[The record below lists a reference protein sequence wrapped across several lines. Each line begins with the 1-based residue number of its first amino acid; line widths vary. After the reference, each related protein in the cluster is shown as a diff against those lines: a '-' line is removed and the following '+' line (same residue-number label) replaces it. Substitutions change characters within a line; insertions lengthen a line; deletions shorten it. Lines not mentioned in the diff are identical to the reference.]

1 MANRQKLPRFELQG
15 SSWEESGLFTASD
28 WRYEALVDYLKLSSS
43 YKLVCEWARK
53 GSKAI
58 PINAPKD
65 WKQLVKTYEDFGD
78 VWRIPESRWWD
89 SRGKALFGIKAAK
102 SQTFVAGNSDN
113 STLINSKT
121 ATQSQK
127 TWQDMGKPECLVLAI
142 PTNQTKQMALKQ
154 INAIVRAGNFVST
167 NPRLVK
173 PKYELIR
180 SKLREPT
187 IKLGTIALK
196 IYQNGYPLWM
206 IGNQLDLSP
215 AHHIELDDDGNPH
228 ANELNLAEKKI
239 RLQILASKLVAKAEL
254 ISENAARG
262 LYPTDTPCRYA
273 IKFESAT
280 RKVGRPSK
288 AR

>member
-1 MANRQKLPRFELQG
+1 MENRQKLPRFELQG
-15 SSWEESGLFTASD
+15 SSWEASGFFAASD
-28 WRYEALVDYLKLSSS
+28 WRYEALVDYLKLSTS

-65 WKQLVKTYEDFGD
+65 WKQLVKAYEDFGD

-102 SQTFVAGNSDN
+102 TQTFAIGHSD
-113 STLINSKT
+113 SIHLINSKK
-121 ATQSQK
+121 AAQSQK
-127 TWQDMGKPECLVLAI
+127 IWQDMGTPECLLLAI
-142 PTNQTKQMALKQ
+142 PTKQTKQMALNQ
-154 INAIVRAGNFVST
+154 INAIIRAGNFTST
-167 NPRLVK
+167 KPILVK

-187 IKLGTIALK
+187 IKLGTLALK
-196 IYQNGYPLWM
+196 MYQFGSPLWI
-206 IGNQLDLSP
+206 IGNQLELSP
-215 AHHIELDDDGNPH
+215 AHHIELDKEGNPD

-254 ISENAARG
+254 IAENAARG
-262 LYPTDTPCRYA
+262 LYPTDAPCRHA
-273 IKFESAT
+273 IKFESTT

>member
-1 MANRQKLPRFELQG
+1 MANRPKLPRFELQG
-15 SSWEESGLFTASD
+15 SSWEESGLFAASD
-28 WRYEALVDYLKLSSS
+28 WRYEALVDYLKLSPS

-58 PINAPKD
+58 PLNAPKD

-89 SRGKALFGIKAAK
+89 SCGKALFGIKAAK
-102 SQTFVAGNSDN
+102 AQTFVIGHSDEAA
-113 STLINSKT
+113 LINSKT

-127 TWQDMGKPECLVLAI
+127 MWQDMAKPDCLVIAI

-167 NPRLVK
+167 KPRLIK

-187 IKLGTIALK
+187 IKLGTMALK
-196 IYQNGYPLWM
+196 MYQLGWPLWI

-215 AHHIELDDDGNPH
+215 AHYIKLDDEGNPN

-254 ISENAARG
+254 ISENSARG
-262 LYPTDTPCRYA
+262 LYPTDAPFKYA

>member
-15 SSWEESGLFTASD
+15 SSWEESGLFATSD
-28 WRYEALVDYLKLSSS
+28 WRYEALVDYLKLSPS
-43 YKLVCEWARK
+43 YKLVCEWSRK

-58 PINAPKD
+58 PKNAPKD

-89 SRGKALFGIKAAK
+89 SRGAALFGIKAAK
-102 SQTFVAGNSDN
+102 TQAFVVGNSDDA
-113 STLINSKT
+113 TLINSKIV
-121 ATQSQK
+121 AQSQN
-127 TWQDMGKPECLVLAI
+127 TWQDMARPECLLLAI
-142 PTNQTKQMALKQ
+142 PTNQTKQIALKQ
-154 INAIVRAGNFVST
+154 ISAIVRASTFVSSK
-167 NPRLVK
+167 PKLVK
-173 PKYELIR
+173 SKYELIR

-187 IKLGTIALK
+187 IKLGIMALK
-196 IYQNGYPLWM
+196 MYQKGYPLWM

-215 AHHIELDDDGNPH
+215 AHHIKLDDEGNPN
-228 ANELNLAEKKI
+228 ANELNLSEKKI

-254 ISENAARG
+254 IAENAARG

>member
-1 MANRQKLPRFELQG
+1 MANQQKLPRFEIQG
-15 SSWEESGLFTASD
+15 SNWEESGLFAASD

-58 PINAPKD
+58 PKNAPKD

-102 SQTFVAGNSDN
+102 SQTFVVGNSDD

-127 TWQDMGKPECLVLAI
+127 VWQDMGKPECLVLAI

-154 INAIVRAGNFVST
+154 INDIVRAGNFVST
-167 NPRLVK
+167 KPGLVK

-196 IYQNGYPLWM
+196 IYQNSYPLWM

-215 AHHIELDDDGNPH
+215 AHHIELDDDGNPN
-228 ANELNLAEKKI
+228 ANELNLAEKKV

-254 ISENAARG
+254 IAENAARG

>member
-15 SSWEESGLFTASD
+15 SSWEESGLFAASD
-28 WRYEALVDYLKLSSS
+28 WRYEALVDYLKLSPS

-58 PINAPKD
+58 PKSAPKD
-65 WKQLVKTYEDFGD
+65 WKQIVKTYEDFGD
-78 VWRIPESRWWD
+78 VWRIPESRWWE

-102 SQTFVAGNSDN
+102 AQTFAIGYSDHAA
-113 STLINSKT
+113 LISSKT
-121 ATQSQK
+121 AAQSQK
-127 TWQDMGKPECLVLAI
+127 MWQDMGSPECLVLAI
-142 PTNQTKQMALKQ
+142 PANQTKQMALKQ
-154 INAIVRAGNFVST
+154 ITAIVRAGNFVST
-167 NPRLVK
+167 KPRLIK

-196 IYQNGYPLWM
+196 MYQNGYPLWM
-206 IGNQLDLSP
+206 IGNQLGLSP
-215 AHHIELDDDGNPH
+215 AHHIQLNDEGNPN

-254 ISENAARG
+254 IAENAARG
-262 LYPTDTPCRYA
+262 LYPTDAPCRYA
-273 IKFESAT
+273 MKFKSAT
-280 RKVGRPSK
+280 RKAGRPSK
-288 AR
+288 TK

>member
-15 SSWEESGLFTASD
+15 SSWEESGLFAASD
-28 WRYEALVDYLKLSSS
+28 WRYEALVDYLKLSPS

-58 PINAPKD
+58 PKSAPKD
-65 WKQLVKTYEDFGD
+65 WKQIVKTYEDFGD
-78 VWRIPESRWWD
+78 VWRIPESRWWE

-102 SQTFVAGNSDN
+102 AQTFAIGYSD
-113 STLINSKT
+113 SVHLINGEE
-121 ATQSQK
+121 AAQSQK
-127 TWQDMGKPECLVLAI
+127 TWQDMANPECLVLAI

-154 INAIVRAGNFVST
+154 ISTIIRSNTFVSSK
-167 NPRLVK
+167 PKLIK
-173 PKYELIR
+173 PKYELVR

-196 IYQNGYPLWM
+196 MYQNGYPLWL
-206 IGNQLDLSP
+206 IGNQLVLSP
-215 AHHIELDDDGNPH
+215 AHHIELDDEGNPN
-228 ANELNLAEKKI
+228 ANELNLAEKKV
-239 RLQILASKLVAKAEL
+239 RLQILTSKLVAKAEL

-262 LYPTDTPCRYA
+262 LYPTDAPCKYA
-273 IKFESAT
+273 VRFESKT
-280 RKVGRPSK
+280 RKVGRPRK

>member
-1 MANRQKLPRFELQG
+1 MAIRQKLPRFEAQE
-15 SSWEESGLFTASD
+15 SRWEETGLFAASD
-28 WRYEALVDYLKLSSS
+28 WRYDALVDYLKLSPS

-53 GSKAI
+53 GSKTI
-58 PINAPKD
+58 PKNAPKD
-65 WKQLVKTYEDFGD
+65 WSQLVKTYEDFGD

-102 SQTFVAGNSDN
+102 AHTFVIGHSDDTALINGNSV
-113 STLINSKT
+113 TE
-121 ATQSQK
+121 SQK
-127 TWQDMGKPECLVLAI
+127 TWQDMAKPDCLVIAI

-154 INAIVRAGNFVST
+154 ISAIIRSNAFVSSK
-167 NPRLVK
+167 PKPIK

-196 IYQNGYPLWM
+196 MYQLGVPLWV
-206 IGNQLDLSP
+206 IGNQLKLSP
-215 AHHIELDDDGNPH
+215 AHYIQLDQEGSPK
-228 ANELNLAEKKI
+228 ANELNLAEKKV
-239 RLQILASKLVAKAEL
+239 RLGILASKLINKAEL
-254 ISENAARG
+254 IAENSARG
-262 LYPTDTPCRYA
+262 QFPTDAPCRHA
-273 IKFESAT
+273 IKFESKT

>member
-1 MANRQKLPRFELQG
+1 MANRPKLPRFELQG
-15 SSWEESGLFTASD
+15 SSWEEIGLFAASD
-28 WRYEALVDYLKLSSS
+28 WRYDALVDYLKLSPS

-58 PINAPKD
+58 PLNAPKD

-102 SQTFVAGNSDN
+102 AQTFILSNSDDA
-113 STLINSKT
+113 SLINSNISAK
-121 ATQSQK
+121 SQK
-127 TWQDMGKPECLVLAI
+127 MWHDMGNQECLVLAI

-167 NPRLVK
+167 KPRLIK
-173 PKYELIR
+173 PKYELLR

-187 IKLGTIALK
+187 IKLGIMALK
-196 IYQNGYPLWM
+196 MYQSGYRLWM
-206 IGNQLDLSP
+206 IGNQLELSP
-215 AHHIELDDDGNPH
+215 AHHIKLDDEGNPD
-228 ANELNLAEKKI
+228 ANELNLADKKI

-254 ISENAARG
+254 IAENAARG
-262 LYPTDTPCRYA
+262 LYPTDATCRHA
-273 IKFESAT
+273 IKFESKT

>member
-15 SSWEESGLFTASD
+15 SSWEESGLFAASD
-28 WRYEALVDYLKLSSS
+28 WRYEALGDYLKLSPS

-53 GSKAI
+53 GSKAL
-58 PINAPKD
+58 PPNAPKD
-65 WKQLVKTYEDFGD
+65 WKQIVKTYEDFGD
-78 VWRIPESRWWD
+78 VWRIPESRWWE

-102 SQTFVAGNSDN
+102 AQTFVIGHSD
-113 STLINSKT
+113 SVYLMNSKT
-121 ATQSQK
+121 SIQSQK
-127 TWQDMGKPECLVLAI
+127 TLQDMGNPECLLLAI

-154 INAIVRAGNFVST
+154 INAIVRAGNFTST
-167 NPRLVK
+167 KPRLIK

-187 IKLGTIALK
+187 IKLGTMALK
-196 IYQNGYPLWM
+196 MYQLGYPLWL
-206 IGNQLDLSP
+206 IGNQLELSA
-215 AHHIELDDDGNPH
+215 AHHIELDYEGNPN

-254 ISENAARG
+254 IAENAARG
-262 LYPTDTPCRYA
+262 LYPTDAACRYA
-273 IKFESAT
+273 IKFKSAT

>member
-1 MANRQKLPRFELQG
+1 MANRQKLPRFEAQG
-15 SSWEESGLFTASD
+15 SSWEESGLFATSD
-28 WRYEALVDYLKLSSS
+28 WRYEALVDYLKLSPS
-43 YKLVCEWARK
+43 YKLVCEWAKK
-53 GSKAI
+53 GKKAL
-58 PINAPKD
+58 PANAPKD

-78 VWRIPESRWWD
+78 VWRIPESRWWEG
-89 SRGKALFGIKAAK
+89 RGKALFGIKAAK
-102 SQTFVAGNSDN
+102 AQTYIVGNSDDAY
-113 STLINSKT
+113 LINSKA
-121 ATQSQK
+121 ATRSQK

-154 INAIVRAGNFVST
+154 INAIVRAGNFTST
-167 NPRLVK
+167 KPRLIK

-187 IKLGTIALK
+187 IKLGTMALK
-196 IYQNGYPLWM
+196 MYQLGYPLWL
-206 IGNQLDLSP
+206 IGNQLELSA
-215 AHHIELDDDGNPH
+215 AHHIELDYEGNPN

-254 ISENAARG
+254 IAENAARG
-262 LYPTDTPCRYA
+262 LYPTDAPCRYA
-273 IKFESAT
+273 MKFKSAT

>member
-15 SSWEESGLFTASD
+15 SSWEESGLFAASD
-28 WRYEALVDYLKLSSS
+28 WRYDALVDYLKLSPS
-43 YKLVCEWARK
+43 YRLVCERARK

-58 PINAPKD
+58 PPNAPKD
-65 WKQLVKTYEDFGD
+65 WKQIVKTYEDFGD

-102 SQTFVAGNSDN
+102 AQTFAIGHSDEAA
-113 STLINSKT
+113 LINSKT

-154 INAIVRAGNFVST
+154 ISAIVRANTFVDSK
-167 NPRLVK
+167 PKLVK
-173 PKYELIR
+173 PSYELIR

-196 IYQNGYPLWM
+196 MYQNGYPLWL
-206 IGNQLDLSP
+206 IGNQLVLSP
-215 AHHIELDDDGNPH
+215 AHHIELDDEGNPN
-228 ANELNLAEKKI
+228 ANELNLAEKKV
-239 RLQILASKLVAKAEL
+239 RLQILASKLVAKAKL

-262 LYPTDTPCRYA
+262 LYPTDAPCKYA
-273 IKFESAT
+273 VRFESKT
-280 RKVGRPSK
+280 RKVGRPRK

>member
-1 MANRQKLPRFELQG
+1 MANRPKLPRFESQE
-15 SSWEESGLFTASD
+15 SRWEVTGLFAASD
-28 WRYEALVDYLKLSSS
+28 WRYDALVDYLKLSPS

-65 WKQLVKTYEDFGD
+65 WNQLVKACEDFGD

-102 SQTFVAGNSDN
+102 AQTFIVGNSDEA
-113 STLINSKT
+113 TLINSKT

-127 TWQDMGKPECLVLAI
+127 MCQDMAKPDCLVIAI

-154 INAIVRAGNFVST
+154 INAIVRAGSFVST
-167 NPRLVK
+167 KPRLIK

-180 SKLREPT
+180 SKLREST
-187 IKLGTIALK
+187 IKLGTMALK
-196 IYQNGYPLWM
+196 MYQLGWPLWI

-215 AHHIELDDDGNPH
+215 AHHIKLDDEGNPD

-254 ISENAARG
+254 IAENAARG
-262 LYPTDTPCRYA
+262 LYPTDAPCRHA

>member
-15 SSWEESGLFTASD
+15 SSWEESGLFATSD
-28 WRYEALVDYLKLSSS
+28 WRYEALVDYLKLSPS
-43 YKLVCEWARK
+43 YKLVCEWAKK
-53 GSKAI
+53 GKKAL
-58 PINAPKD
+58 PANAPKD

-78 VWRIPESRWWD
+78 VWRIPESRWWEG
-89 SRGKALFGIKAAK
+89 RGKALFGIKAAK
-102 SQTFVAGNSDN
+102 AQTYIVGNSDDAY
-113 STLINSKT
+113 LINSKA
-121 ATQSQK
+121 ATRSQK

-154 INAIVRAGNFVST
+154 INAIVRAGNFTST
-167 NPRLVK
+167 KPRLIK

-187 IKLGTIALK
+187 IKLGTMALK
-196 IYQNGYPLWM
+196 MYQLGYPLWL
-206 IGNQLDLSP
+206 IGNQLELSA
-215 AHHIELDDDGNPH
+215 AHHIELDYEGNPN

-254 ISENAARG
+254 IAENAARG
-262 LYPTDTPCRYA
+262 LYPTDAACRYA
-273 IKFESAT
+273 IKFKSAT

>member
-15 SSWEESGLFTASD
+15 SSWEESGLFAASD
-28 WRYEALVDYLKLSSS
+28 WRYEALVDYLKLSPS

-53 GSKAI
+53 GSKVI
-58 PINAPKD
+58 PKNAPKD

-78 VWRIPESRWWD
+78 DWRISESRWWD

-102 SQTFVAGNSDN
+102 AQTFAIGHSDE
-113 STLINSKT
+113 TALINSKI
-121 ATQSQK
+121 AAQSQN
-127 TWQDMGKPECLVLAI
+127 TWQDMGTPECLVLAI

-167 NPRLVK
+167 KPKLIK

-187 IKLGTIALK
+187 IKLGIMALK
-196 IYQNGYPLWM
+196 MYQFGSPLWL
-206 IGNQLDLSP
+206 IGNRLALSP
-215 AHHIELDDDGNPH
+215 AHHIKLDDEGILD

-254 ISENAARG
+254 IAENAARG
-262 LYPTDTPCRYA
+262 LYPTDATCRYA
-273 IKFESAT
+273 IKFESLT

-288 AR
+288 TI

>member
-15 SSWEESGLFTASD
+15 SSWEESGLFAASD
-28 WRYEALVDYLKLSSS
+28 WRYEALVDYLKLSPS

-53 GSKAI
+53 GKKVLPA
-58 PINAPKD
+58 NAPKD
-65 WKQLVKTYEDFGD
+65 WKQIVKTYEDFGD

-102 SQTFVAGNSDN
+102 AQTFIVGNTDD
-113 STLINSKT
+113 TALINSKIS
-121 ATQSQK
+121 AKSQK
-127 TWQDMGKPECLVLAI
+127 MWQDMGSPECLVLAI

-154 INAIVRAGNFVST
+154 ISAIIRSNTFVSSK
-167 NPRLVK
+167 PKLIK

-187 IKLGTIALK
+187 IKLGTMALK
-196 IYQNGYPLWM
+196 MYQFGLPLWL
-206 IGNQLDLSP
+206 IGNRLELSP
-215 AHHIELDDDGNPH
+215 AHHIELDDEGNPN

-254 ISENAARG
+254 IAENAARG
-262 LYPTDTPCRYA
+262 LYPNDAACRYA

-280 RKVGRPSK
+280 RKAGRPSK
-288 AR
+288 TI

>member
-15 SSWEESGLFTASD
+15 SSWEESGLFATSD
-28 WRYEALVDYLKLSSS
+28 WRYDALVDYLKLSPS

-53 GSKAI
+53 DRKVL
-58 PINAPKD
+58 PTNTPKD
-65 WKQLVKTYEDFGD
+65 WAKLVKTYEDFGD
-78 VWRIPESRWWD
+78 VWRIPESRWWK
-89 SRGKALFGIKAAK
+89 SRGAALFGIKAAK
-102 SQTFVAGNSDN
+102 TQSFVVGNSDA
-113 STLINSKT
+113 THLINSNT
-121 ATQSQK
+121 AAQSQN

-154 INAIVRAGNFVST
+154 INAIVRAGTFVSSK
-167 NPRLVK
+167 PKLVK

-180 SKLREPT
+180 SKLREPS
-187 IKLGTIALK
+187 IKLGTMALK
-196 IYQNGYPLWM
+196 MYQLGYPLWL

-215 AHHIELDDDGNPH
+215 AHHIKLDDEGNPN

-254 ISENAARG
+254 IAENAARG
-262 LYPTDTPCRYA
+262 LYPTDALNRYA

>member
-1 MANRQKLPRFELQG
+1 MANRQKLPLFELQG
-15 SSWEESGLFTASD
+15 SSWEESGLFAASD
-28 WRYEALVDYLKLSSS
+28 WRYDALVDYLKLSPS
-43 YKLVCEWARK
+43 YKLICEWARK

-65 WKQLVKTYEDFGD
+65 WKQLVKTHEDFGD

-102 SQTFVAGNSDN
+102 AQTFIVGNSDG
-113 STLINSKT
+113 SSLINSKT
-121 ATQSQK
+121 STQSQK
-127 TWQDMGKPECLVLAI
+127 TWQDMGNPECLVLAI

-154 INAIVRAGNFVST
+154 ITAIVRAGNFAST
-167 NPRLVK
+167 KPKMIK

-196 IYQNGYPLWM
+196 MYQNGYPLWM
-206 IGNQLDLSP
+206 IGNQLALSP
-215 AHHIELDDDGNPH
+215 AHHIELDDEGNPN
-228 ANELNLAEKKI
+228 ANELNLAEKKV
-239 RLQILASKLVAKAEL
+239 RLQILASKLVTKAEL
-254 ISENAARG
+254 IAENVARG
-262 LYPTDTPCRYA
+262 LYPTDAPNRYA